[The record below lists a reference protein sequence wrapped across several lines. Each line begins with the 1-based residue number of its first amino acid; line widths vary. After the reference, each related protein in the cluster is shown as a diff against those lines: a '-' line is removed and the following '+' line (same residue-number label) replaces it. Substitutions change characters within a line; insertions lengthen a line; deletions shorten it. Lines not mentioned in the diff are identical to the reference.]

1 MAVLIKDPDA
11 DRLIREL
18 ATRTGESITD
28 AVRISVAER
37 LTRLPM
43 EKAEYASRKRRVR
56 QITDLIDALPRR
68 NDEVS
73 AEAIIGYG
81 TLGHAG

>member
-28 AVRISVAER
+28 AVRTSVAER
-37 LTRLPM
+37 LARLPM

-68 NDEVS
+68 NDELS
-73 AEAIIGYG
+73 AEAIIGYDVQ
-81 TLGHAG
+81 GHAG